1 MCAPIFVFIK
11 YVCPPTFPLTH
22 QLLYPSPAPW
32 IPPPPRPPLG
42 SPSRC
47 SVLFSSASALL
58 TIDDARM
65 LSAMRARKKSAAS
78 KTLPLQEGQVDPS
91 SSRKT
96 KKKKCGKR
104 KTFAAAVGVMSVLLG
119 LVVIA
124 WSVNEVNQ
132 CQAMWDL
139 ELGEG
144 KSCSIPKYYF
154 ARDASASCGLGRV
167 VAIQCQP
174 NSLTTN
180 LPDRNTS
187 RMYGTMNHLRCI
199 NLDNNSAVNTMNHL
213 WRHAPV
219 LRLISVKDTAVT
231 NLPWQICRNGSSSLA
246 SGQIRLK
253 GSPAA
258 EAVDWSRADPPL
270 HNLSNDM
277 TAACRT
283 AVVSAQTV
291 NLSGNAINTAEA
303 WKVVEETF
311 LSMGHLDLSVN
322 QMRGRWTVSG
332 SKLTGAICEV
342 AVGKENGHSS
352 YGSGPSVGP
361 SEIAIRLPFH
371 RMMTKRVLPY
381 PSCRLNLQGNDIEG
395 LLFCVPSDSAAL
407 HNWIRCLPDSLRSV
421 ALKALKGLSSS

>member
-1 MCAPIFVFIK
+1 MCAPIFVFITRL
-11 YVCPPTFPLTH
+11 VLSTH
-22 QLLYPSPAPW
+22 LSSNPSTTVPFTRALD
-32 IPPPPRPPLG
+32 PPPPRPPLG

-65 LSAMRARKKSAAS
+65 LSAMRARKKNAAS
-78 KTLPLQEGQVDPS
+78 KTIPLQEGQVDPS
-91 SSRKT
+91 SSRKA
-96 KKKKCGKR
+96 KFGKR
-104 KTFAAAVGVMSVLLG
+104 MTFAAAVGVLSVLLG

-144 KSCSIPKYYF
+144 ASCATPTYYF
-154 ARDASASCGLGRV
+154 ARDANASCGLGRV

-187 RMYGTMNHLRCI
+187 RIYGTMNHLRCI
-199 NLDNNSAVNTMNHL
+199 NLDNNSAVTKISHS

-219 LRLISVKDTAVT
+219 LRLISVKDTAVN
-231 NLPWQICRNGSSSLA
+231 NLPWQICRNGSSSLS

-270 HNLSNDM
+270 HNLSTDM

-291 NLSGNAINTAEA
+291 NLAGNAINTAEA

-311 LSMGHLDLSVN
+311 LSMVHLDLSFN
-322 QMRGRWTVSG
+322 QMRGGWTVSG
-332 SKLTGAICEV
+332 SKLTGDICEADV
-342 AVGKENGHSS
+342 AHQVAPGEHERTGEAD
-352 YGSGPSVGP
+352 VGP
-361 SEIAIRLPFH
+361 SKGEVVKVPFYRL
-371 RMMTKRVLPY
+371 MTRRVLPY
-381 PSCRLNLQGNDIEG
+381 PSCRLNLHGNEIEG
-395 LLFCVPSDSAAL
+395 LLFCVPSDSPAL
-407 HNWIRCLPDSLRSV
+407 HNWIRCLPDSLRF
-421 ALKALKGLSSS
+421 LALKGLTSTTS